1 MKPLVVGFPS
11 DRLRAI
17 SRSKAILGSFEEA
30 ARALSMKF
38 DEAPE
43 SMRQGIGPERLEI
56 FTERRKD
63 ISDSEVRDEHR

>member
-11 DRLRAI
+11 NRLRAI
-17 SRSKAILGSFEEA
+17 GRSKAILGSFDEA
-30 ARALSMKF
+30 AKAVSMKF

-43 SMRQGIGPERLEI
+43 SMRQGIDPERLEI